1 VGFCCLFGSCAFAC
15 AWYSL
20 VVLTYAGYLKLWCC
34 RCLVLDCALH
44 ALVQRDDLCGS
55 LPVLVPGVISLWG
68 LCALHNLVMGC
79 WIVII
84 ECASWVFV
92 ILTNRISISFL
103 VVLEICCMRV
113 DWKDNNNFRAKKII
127 MVISLS
133 KGYMRDY
140 ASCCLCLDVLVSLDL
155 CLADHTILVYL
166 CCLCWFLVC
175 VGLSCSICAILFCW
189 LSWMPIWDDRN
200 NLRTKLYNLISGGP
214 KVNKYGNNLFWGL
227 YAQNKP

>member
-20 VVLTYAGYLKLWCC
+20 VVLTCAGYLKLWCC

-55 LPVLVPGVISLWG
+55 LPVLVPGVIPLWG
-68 LCALHNLVMGC
+68 LCALRNLVMGC

-103 VVLEICCMRV
+103 VELEICCMRV
-113 DWKDNNNFRAKKII
+113 DWKDNNNFRAKRII
-127 MVISLS
+127 VVISLS

-140 ASCCLCLDVLVSLDL
+140 VSCCLC
-155 CLADHTILVYL
+155 AWM
-166 CCLCWFLVC
+166 CWFLLAYALLTI
-175 VGLSCSICAILFCW
+175 LSLCTCAAFVD
-189 LSWMPIWDDRN
+189 SWSV
-200 NLRTKLYNLISGGP
+200 LGCLAQFVLYFVLLVVMNAYLG
-214 KVNKYGNNLFWGL
+214 W
-227 YAQNKP
+227 